1 MNVRT
6 NLLLP
11 RDLVEEVDRIAGPRG
26 RSRFF
31 ADAARRRLRQESG
44 LRMVR
49 ETAGV
54 LRAED
59 YPHWA
64 TSEDVVEWI
73 TDRRAEKT
81 EPRDER

>member
-31 ADAARRRLRQESG
+31 ADAARRRLQQESG

-49 ETAGV
+49 DTAGA
-54 LRAED
+54 LRTED

-64 TSEDVVEWI
+64 TSEDVVRWI
-73 TDRRAEKT
+73 SDRRSEKT